1 MKELLLRADEYS
13 RRQFMNTAAQAFLGV
28 TVWGH
33 TQNIMAQN
41 AGPAAA
47 PVAGA
52 SAGRHT
58 AKSCI
63 YLYMSGGMTHL
74 DTFDPKPGTNE
85 AGPVS
90 AIRTKADD
98 VFLSEYFPRLA
109 FHMDKVALVRSL
121 KTNQGAHEQGNYY
134 MHTSYAP
141 RNTIKHPAIGPW
153 MTMLTGRYNRTL
165 PGTVV
170 VGGGRSSSAGF
181 FPPQHMPLILGNASE
196 GLKNSRRPGN
206 VSENEFQRRLSLAE
220 AVDRDFVETYNQKKV
235 LAYSDMYKDAVRL
248 MKSEDLKAFDIN
260 RESTELQAAYG
271 NNGFGQGLLLARRLV
286 ENNVRFV
293 EVQLGGW
300 DTHNNNFTSV
310 SDRAATVDR
319 APSTLISDL
328 DQRGLLDETLI
339 VLATEFGRTP
349 RINGNDGR
357 DHYPRAFSGLIAGGG
372 IRGGQAYGKTDES
385 GSRII
390 ENPVLVPD
398 FNATIA
404 TALGLDI
411 NHTLYSPSGR
421 PFKVANNGTPVL
433 EIVG

>member
-1 MKELLLRADEYS
+1 
-13 RRQFMNTAAQAFLGV
+13 
-28 TVWGH
+28 
-33 TQNIMAQN
+33 
-41 AGPAAA
+41 
-47 PVAGA
+47 
-52 SAGRHT
+52 
-58 AKSCI
+58 
-63 YLYMSGGMTHL
+63 
-74 DTFDPKPGTNE
+74 
-85 AGPVS
+85 
-90 AIRTKADD
+90 
-98 VFLSEYFPRLA
+98 
-109 FHMDKVALVRSL
+109 
-121 KTNQGAHEQGNYY
+121 
-134 MHTSYAP
+134 
-141 RNTIKHPAIGPW
+141 
-153 MTMLTGRYNRTL
+153 
-165 PGTVV
+165 
-170 VGGGRSSSAGF
+170 
-181 FPPQHMPLILGNASE
+181 MPLILGNARE

-206 VSENEFQRRLSLAE
+206 VSEPEFQRRLSLAE

-248 MKSEDLKAFDIN
+248 MKSEDLRAFDIT
-260 RESTELQAAYG
+260 REPTDIQAAYG
-271 NNGFGQGLLLARRLV
+271 DNGFGQGVLLARRLV

-300 DTHNNNFTSV
+300 DTHTNNFTSV

-319 APSTLISDL
+319 ALSTLISDL

-357 DHYPRAFSGLIAGGG
+357 DHYPRAFSGLMAGGG

-404 TALGLDI
+404 TALGLPI

-421 PFKVANNGTPVL
+421 PFKVANNGDPVTD
-433 EIVG
+433 IVG